1 MHAHAV
7 FPLLCCILFPRV
19 TRPAPTA
26 GPSPALRDALER
38 ARMLADKI
46 SKDVPTVLAQAST
59 LDFLPLTSD
68 LQMMATALHIPPAPV
83 LKPLSPNFNVD
94 TCMSRMAAGVRM
106 FQGLLEV
113 LSERLGG
120 LDSLQADLR
129 DLLAHVD
136 KAREVAGPSGGN
148 ASLDEDLDQWAGLA
162 ARLQG
167 DYETQAAAHLT
178 LTQLRS
184 FMHDVIRSLRAITGH
199 RTLAR

>member
-1 MHAHAV
+1 MHSNEPACWRTK
-7 FPLLCCILFPRV
+7 FPKTSPPCSPRSAI
-19 TRPAPTA
+19 TSSHLASSLALSLIPPAFC
-26 GPSPALRDALER
+26 SP
-38 ARMLADKI
+38 M
-46 SKDVPTVLAQAST
+46 QAST

-136 KAREVAGPSGGN
+136 KAREV
-148 ASLDEDLDQWAGLA
+148 DLDQWAGLA